1 MAHKKGVGST
11 DNGRDSNSKR
21 LGVKLYGGQQAVAGN
36 IIVRQRGTR
45 FHAGDNVGIGKDHTL
60 YALTDGTVR
69 FKKKRLRRTF
79 VSIIPKMEEVAE
91 KLDSKTAKAKTATPA
106 KKEEPAKAEAP
117 KAEKTKAEAP
127 KEKEAEAEEPKAE
140 APKKQAKPADAGKP
154 DNLKVLDGVGPKL
167 AEVLAE
173 SGYATYDS
181 IASATVDQLQAVL
194 EKAGSRYKAFDPT
207 DWPQQAKLAAEGKM
221 DELKELQAKLKADDQ
236 EKE

>member
-21 LGVKLYGGQQAVAGN
+21 LGVKLYGGQEAVAGN

-106 KKEEPAKAEAP
+106 KKEEPAKAQAP
-117 KAEKTKAEAP
+117 K
-127 KEKEAEAEEPKAE
+127 AEEPKAE
-140 APKKQAKPADAGKP
+140 VPKKEASPADAGKP

-167 AEVLAE
+167 AEVLAT
-173 SGYATYDS
+173 GGFATFDS
-181 IASATVDQLQAVL
+181 IASATVDQLKAIL
-194 EKAGSRYKAFDPT
+194 EEAGSRYKAFDPT
-207 DWPQQAKLAAEGKM
+207 EWPQQAKLAAEGKM
-221 DELKELQAKLKADDQ
+221 DELKALQAKLKADDQ
-236 EKE
+236 EEE

>member
-21 LGVKLYGGQQAVAGN
+21 LGVKLYGGQEAVAGN

-91 KLDSKTAKAKTATPA
+91 KLDSKIAKAKTAAPA

-117 KAEKTKAEAP
+117 KVEETK
-127 KEKEAEAEEPKAE
+127 AEEPKAE
-140 APKKQAKPADAGKP
+140 APKKEAIPADAGKP

-167 AEVLAE
+167 AEVLAA
-173 SGYATYDS
+173 GGFATFDS
-181 IASATVDQLQAVL
+181 IASATVDQLKAIL
-194 EKAGSRYKAFDPT
+194 EEAGSRYKAFDPT
-207 DWPQQAKLAAEGKM
+207 EWPQQAKLAAEGKM
-221 DELKELQAKLKADDQ
+221 DELKEPQAKLKADDQ
-236 EKE
+236 EEE